1 MNELLFEIGCEEI
14 PARVVPEVLAHFKDR
29 AAKLSE
35 THALDVQDV
44 AVYGSPRR
52 LCLSITGIG
61 ETTRRVKK
69 ELSGPPVRAAF
80 DQEGKP
86 TKAAEGFAK
95 TAGVAVDKLAR
106 KQTPKGEYLF
116 AEVEEGGEPAATV
129 LQRFLND
136 LLANLPLPKSM
147 RWGTEEVKFSRPVQ
161 WLLAVYTT
169 DASSSVV
176 PLTFG
181 SLQAGSISRG
191 HRFMASDPFTATRRQ
206 DYLEKLRERHVI
218 ADPVERKKRVLE
230 EARKAAKEA
239 GGILYYD
246 PTGTFPEDPIAK
258 QTYFDGLLE
267 EVTYLCETPFGV
279 FGTFAESALEL
290 PREVVLAAMRNHQ
303 RYFGIS
309 DASGQLKPA
318 FVTIAA
324 SRVKDPA
331 LVRRGN
337 ERVLKARLS
346 DATYFFVEDQKRAL
360 ADRTADLKT
369 VTYHKKIGSSYE
381 KVERV
386 LRLSF
391 TIAEALGKGTA
402 PSPKLEEHLGN
413 RSERNDFWFLLGRAV
428 ALTKADLTTLMVGE
442 FPELQGIVGAHYGKR
457 DGEAPEVLTAVRDH
471 YRPRTADDAPPKDE
485 IAAIVAIADK
495 LDTIVGIIHIGQLP
509 SGSSDP
515 FALRRSAIGVL
526 RTLLAQGWRLD
537 WSVLVQKA
545 LDGFAGAPL
554 KGASKPEETLQKT
567 NAFLADRFLNYL
579 MPDKP
584 GPAADAVRAVVSAG
598 VLRPVEAAWRVE
610 ALTNFAQSPQF
621 ADVAATLK
629 RVLNILKEEVSGE
642 VDAGMLTAPAEKNL
656 HKETFALTEQ
666 KRDAL
671 RTPSKAAYEQ
681 VLKAIAELRPVVD
694 TFFTDVMVM
703 DKDPAIKTNRLRLLR
718 NVGALV
724 RDIADFSKL

>member
-1 MNELLFEIGCEEI
+1 
-14 PARVVPEVLAHFKDR
+14 
-29 AAKLSE
+29 
-35 THALDVQDV
+35 
-44 AVYGSPRR
+44 
-52 LCLSITGIG
+52 
-61 ETTRRVKK
+61 
-69 ELSGPPVRAAF
+69 
-80 DQEGKP
+80 
-86 TKAAEGFAK
+86 
-95 TAGVAVDKLAR
+95 
-106 KQTPKGEYLF
+106 
-116 AEVEEGGEPAATV
+116 
-129 LQRFLND
+129 
-136 LLANLPLPKSM
+136 
-147 RWGTEEVKFSRPVQ
+147 
-161 WLLAVYTT
+161 
-169 DASSSVV
+169 
-176 PLTFG
+176 
-181 SLQAGSISRG
+181 
-191 HRFMASDPFTATRRQ
+191 
-206 DYLEKLRERHVI
+206 LRERHVI

-246 PTGTFPEDPIAK
+246 PTGSFPEDPIAK

-279 FGTFAESALEL
+279 FGTFAASALEL

-324 SRVKDPA
+324 TRVKDPA

-391 TIAEALGKGTA
+391 AIAEALGKGTA
-402 PSPKLEEHLGN
+402 PAPKLEDHLGK

-457 DGEAPEVLTAVRDH
+457 DGEAAEVLTAVRDH

-537 WSVLVQKA
+537 WNVLVQKA

-567 NAFLADRFLNYL
+567 HAFLADRFLNYL

-584 GPAADAVRAVVSAG
+584 GPAADAVRAVVSSG
-598 VLRPVEAAWRVE
+598 VLKPVEAQWRVE
-610 ALTNFAQSPQF
+610 ALTTFAQSSQF

-629 RVLNILKEEVSGE
+629 RVLNILKEEVPGD
-642 VDAGMLTAPAEKNL
+642 VDAALLTAPAEKTL
-656 HKETFALTEQ
+656 HKETFALTEK

-681 VLKAIAELRPVVD
+681 VLKAIAELRPAVD

-703 DKDPAIKTNRLRLLR
+703 DKDPAIKANRLRLLR